1 MRIALRTDLTYK
13 CGVAK
18 RRIFT
23 APSAQVVDIA
33 TGQARLEK
41 VDGEPDSYVLH
52 VNGVPSSS
60 ITLSDPA
67 RLDFEYLDWMARII
81 DTVTDGS
88 LRAIHLGAAGCA
100 LARALDAT
108 RPGSRQ
114 TAIDIDPILI
124 DHVRQW
130 FDLPRSPALA
140 LRAGDA
146 AAEIATF
153 RDDTADV
160 IVRDAFSFDSV
171 PEQLQTEEFYADC
184 ARVLRPSGL
193 FLANVPDSGDHKVLR
208 EEIRAAASAFSH
220 VAAASESGVLKGRRR
235 GNVVVAAAQ
244 DPLPDAALDRSL
256 RKAPTMAVWLDQAAL
271 LSRIGR

>member
-1 MRIALRTDLTYK
+1 
-13 CGVAK
+13 VAK

-23 APSAQVVDIA
+23 APSTQVVPIA
-33 TGQARLEK
+33 TGEARLEK

-67 RLDFEYLDWMARII
+67 RLDFEYLDWMSRII
-81 DTVTDGS
+81 ETALPGGS

-100 LARALDAT
+100 LARALDAR

-114 TAIDIDPILI
+114 TAIDIDPVLI
-124 DHVRQW
+124 DHVRTW

-146 AAEIATF
+146 AEEVATF

-160 IVRDAFSFDSV
+160 IIRDAFSHDSV
-171 PEQLQTEEFYADC
+171 PTRLQTAEFYADC
-184 ARVLRPSGL
+184 ARVLKPAGL
-193 FLANVPDSGDHKVLR
+193 FLANVPDSGDHRVLR
-208 EEIRAAASAFSH
+208 DEIRAASSAFAH

-235 GNVVVAAAQ
+235 GNVIVAASQA
-244 DPLPDAALDRSL
+244 PLPDAALDRSL
-256 RKAPTMAVWLDQAAL
+256 RTAPTMATWLGADELRA
-271 LSRIGR
+271 RFGR